1 MGPRRTPDEVAA
13 ALGRRLGGTVQDLRP
28 LSGGASR
35 VTSSVRPARSDG
47 DGGTVRR
54 LILQLDRGDG
64 LAQGGRADAEAAL
77 LRAAHDAGVP
87 VPSVV
92 AVGDGVDD
100 GLGAGWLVVERL
112 EGETIPRKI
121 LRDPEWSGARRA
133 LTQQCA
139 RALAAIHTIDP
150 TSIEGLPARDP
161 FRDPLPFLDALGEAR
176 PALELGVRW
185 LEANRLPA
193 GRRVTVH
200 GDFRTGNLLVGPD
213 GLRAVLDWELAHA
226 GEAAED
232 IGWLCAPAW
241 RFGGPGPVGGF
252 GALDDL
258 LEGYAAAGGDGDR
271 SGPGQVVAGLR
282 HGEVG
287 RHLRAAGVGPSERRH
302 PLGRAGHH
310 RTAGLRERVGS
321 LHPARAGARR
331 PRRPGGRTHGASRGP
346 GAVRS
351 ADGQPSWS
359 RRCGS
364 TSKRDVMEGSDRGA
378 RFTGRVARNV
388 LLMVEREL
396 RLGPAMAEA
405 HAARLA
411 ALGFDDD
418 RQLAGALRSGTL
430 RRGVGRRGPG
440 AGRGRPRSAAGGQ
453 PRLPRRGQHVGL
465 VLHEDLE
472 RLPLHGGLAADPLQ
486 DQARE
491 QARTIP

>member
-1 MGPRRTPDEVAA
+1 MGPRRTPDDVAA
-13 ALGRRLGGTVQDLRP
+13 ALGRRLGGTVLDLRP

-35 VTSSVRPARSDG
+35 LTSSFDLQV
-47 DGGTVRR
+47 DGGVGGAGADGADGAAPVRR

-87 VPSVV
+87 VPSLV

-121 LRDPEWSGARRA
+121 LRDPEWSAARQA
-133 LTQQCA
+133 LTEQCA

-150 TSIEGLPARDP
+150 ASIEGLPARDP

-232 IGWLCAPAW
+232 VGWLCAPAW

-252 GALDDL
+252 GALGDL
-258 LEGYAAAGGDGDR
+258 LGGYAAAGGAVIDPVRVKWWQVYATVKWAVICALQASAHLSGATR
-271 SGPGQVVAGLR
+271 SVELATIGRRVCESEWDLCRLLGLAPDD
-282 HGEVG
+282 
-287 RHLRAAGVGPSERRH
+287 AAGVAEDEVGVAEGTLPSEVRA
-302 PLGRAGHH
+302 PFGRP
-310 RTAGLRERVGS
+310 TASELVE
-321 LHPARAGARR
+321 
-331 PRRPGGRTHGASRGP
+331 
-346 GAVRS
+346 AVREYLE
-351 ADGQPSWS
+351 A
-359 RRCGS
+359 
-364 TSKRDVMEGSDRGA
+364 DVMKGSDRGA
-378 RFTGRVARNV
+378 RFTGRVARNA
-388 LLMVEREL
+388 LLTVEREL
-396 RLGPAMAEA
+396 RLGPTMARA
-405 HAARLA
+405 HAERLA
-411 ALGFDDD
+411 ALGFEDD

-430 RRGVGRRGPG
+430 DGAWSDVGPALG
-440 AGRGRPRSAAGGQ
+440 AAARDQ
-453 PRLPRRGQHVGL
+453 LL
-465 VLHEDLE
+465 VANPAYLD
-472 RLPLHGGLAADPLQ
+472 GAS
-486 DQARE
+486 
-491 QARTIP
+491 T